1 MRTIEEQNE
10 TIDKLKVSSLKKKFD
25 MATQTTEAK
34 PFATNIDIITDRKA
48 DLLVE
53 IESLKRR
60 LSKMDKRIAYHKNKE
75 NKFLFFLF
83 TLQNKG
89 IPVNELYEKEGIKDI
104 ATSRFADIMAEE
116 QQQNNPNNQSSLMF
130 SFYSDDS
137 YEPINCGPD
146 FCQIRKKPVI
156 VPALN
161 LANLPEYETSS
172 EEDAGEN
179 EEEELKDNSKNM
191 NTQDYQQSIKYIE
204 NYYSQQQQRAHRQN
218 FDDTEELGDIDDG
231 IGIPND
237 SEADISLDQN

>member
-1 MRTIEEQNE
+1 
-10 TIDKLKVSSLKKKFD
+10 